1 MFSDPTFWTAVGFVI
16 FVAAVARVVWR
27 SATKALDD
35 RAAGIKASIDDAA
48 TLREEA
54 EALLS
59 NYRRKQQGAE
69 AEAEAEAVLAHAREE
84 AARMAEEAERALGEA
99 LRRREQQALA
109 KIAQAEQEALAEVR
123 AHAVRL
129 SAVAART
136 LIERHLDKPRAD
148 ALVAESVESLPRH
161 LH

>member
-1 MFSDPTFWTAVGFVI
+1 MLSDPTFWTAVGFVI

-27 SATKALDD
+27 SATRALDD

-48 TLREEA
+48 ALREEA
-54 EALLS
+54 QALLAD
-59 NYRRKQQGAE
+59 YKKKQQGAE
-69 AEAEAEAVLAHAREE
+69 KEAEAVLSRAHEE
-84 AARMAEEAERALGEA
+84 ASRIAEEAERTLEDA

-123 AHAVRL
+123 ANAVRL

-136 LIERHLDKPRAD
+136 LIERHLDKPRAE
-148 ALVAESVESLPRH
+148 ALVIQSVESLPHH

>member
-1 MFSDPTFWTAVGFVI
+1 MFNDPTFWTAVGFAI

-27 SATKALDD
+27 AATKALDD

-48 TLREEA
+48 ALREEA
-54 EALLS
+54 QALLAD
-59 NYRRKQQGAE
+59 YRRKQQGAE
-69 AEAEAEAVLAHAREE
+69 EEARAVLAHAREE
-84 AARMAEEAERALGEA
+84 AARIAGEAGRALEDA

-109 KIAQAEQEALAEVR
+109 KIAQAEQEALADVR

-129 SAVAART
+129 SAAAART

>member
-1 MFSDPTFWTAVGFVI
+1 MLSDPTFWTAVGFVI

-27 SATKALDD
+27 SATRALDD

-48 TLREEA
+48 ALREEA
-54 EALLS
+54 QALLAD
-59 NYRRKQQGAE
+59 YKKKQQGAE
-69 AEAEAEAVLAHAREE
+69 KEAEAVLARAHEE
-84 AARMAEEAERALGEA
+84 ASRIAEEAERTLEDA

-123 AHAVRL
+123 ANAVRL

-136 LIERHLDKPRAD
+136 LIKRHLDMPRAE
-148 ALVAESVESLPRH
+148 ALVARSVESLPHH

>member
-27 SATKALDD
+27 AATGALDD
-35 RAAGIKASIDDAA
+35 RAGRIRASLDDAA
-48 TLREEA
+48 VLREEA
-54 EALLS
+54 EALLAE
-59 NYRRKQQGAE
+59 YRKKQQGAE
-69 AEAEAEAVLAHAREE
+69 AEVEAVLARAREE
-84 AARMAEEAERALGEA
+84 AARMGAEAERALGDA

-123 AHAVRL
+123 AYAVRL
-129 SAVAART
+129 SAAAART
-136 LIERHLDKPRAD
+136 LIERHLDEPRAD
-148 ALVAESVESLPRH
+148 ALVAESVEILPRH

>member
-35 RAAGIKASIDDAA
+35 RATGIKASIDDAA

-54 EALLS
+54 QAMLAD
-59 NYRRKQQGAE
+59 YKRKQQGAQ
-69 AEAEAEAVLAHAREE
+69 AEAEAVIAHAREE
-84 AARMAEEAERALGEA
+84 AARMADEAERALGDA
-99 LRRREQQALA
+99 LRRREQQAIA
-109 KIAQAEQEALAEVR
+109 KIAQAEQEALGEVR

-129 SAVAART
+129 SAAAART
-136 LIERHLDKPRAD
+136 LIGRHLDKPRAD
-148 ALVAESVESLPRH
+148 ALVSQSVESLPRH

>member
-16 FVAAVARVVWR
+16 FVAAIARVVWR
-27 SATKALDD
+27 MATKALDD

-48 TLREEA
+48 ALREEA
-54 EALLS
+54 QAMLAE
-59 NYRRKQQGAE
+59 YKRKQQG

-84 AARMAEEAERALGEA
+84 AERMGREAAGALEDA
-99 LRRREQQALA
+99 LKRREQQALA
-109 KIAQAEQEALAEVR
+109 KIAQAEQEALADVR

-129 SAVAART
+129 SAAAART

-161 LH
+161 LN

>member
-1 MFSDPTFWTAVGFVI
+1 MFNDPTFWTAVGFVI

-27 SATKALDD
+27 MATKALDD
-35 RAAGIKASIDDAA
+35 RAAGIRTSIDDAA
-48 TLREEA
+48 ALREEA
-54 EALLS
+54 QAMLAD
-59 NYRRKQQGAE
+59 YRKKQQGAE
-69 AEAEAEAVLAHAREE
+69 EEAEAVLAHAREE
-84 AARMAEEAERALGEA
+84 AARIAGEAERALEDA

-109 KIAQAEQEALAEVR
+109 KIAQVEQEAVAEVR

-129 SAVAART
+129 SAAAART

>member
-27 SATKALDD
+27 MATKALDD
-35 RAAGIKASIDDAA
+35 RAAAIKASIDDAA
-48 TLREEA
+48 ALREEA
-54 EALLS
+54 QAMLAD
-59 NYRRKQQGAE
+59 YRKKQQGAE
-69 AEAEAEAVLAHAREE
+69 EEAEAVLAHAREE
-84 AARMAEEAERALGEA
+84 AARIAGEAERALEDA

-109 KIAQAEQEALAEVR
+109 KIAQAEQEAVAEVR

-129 SAVAART
+129 SAAAART

>member
-27 SATKALDD
+27 AATGALDA
-35 RAAGIKASIDDAA
+35 RAAGIKSSIDDAA
-48 TLREEA
+48 ALREEA
-54 EALLS
+54 QAMLAD
-59 NYRRKQQGAE
+59 YRRKQRGAE
-69 AEAEAEAVLAHAREE
+69 EEAEAVLAQAREE
-84 AARMAEEAERALGEA
+84 AARIAGEAERALEEA

-123 AHAVRL
+123 AHAVRV
-129 SAVAART
+129 SAAAART

-148 ALVAESVESLPRH
+148 ALVAESVESLPRR

>member
-16 FVAAVARVVWR
+16 FVAAIARPVWR
-27 SATKALDD
+27 MATKALDD

-48 TLREEA
+48 ALREEA
-54 EALLS
+54 QAMLAE
-59 NYRRKQQGAE
+59 YKRKQQGAE
-69 AEAEAEAVLAHAREE
+69 EEAQAVLAHAREE
-84 AARMAEEAERALGEA
+84 AARMGREAAGALEDA
-99 LRRREQQALA
+99 LKRREQQALA
-109 KIAQAEQEALAEVR
+109 KIAQAEQEALADVR

-129 SAVAART
+129 SAAAARA

-161 LH
+161 LN

>member
-1 MFSDPTFWTAVGFVI
+1 MLSDPTFWTAVGFVI

-27 SATKALDD
+27 SATRALDD

-48 TLREEA
+48 ALREEA
-54 EALLS
+54 QALLAD
-59 NYRRKQQGAE
+59 YKKKQQGAE
-69 AEAEAEAVLAHAREE
+69 KEAEAVLARAHEE
-84 AARMAEEAERALGEA
+84 ASRIAEEAERTLEDALK
-99 LRRREQQALA
+99 RREQQALA

-136 LIERHLDKPRAD
+136 LIERHLDKPRAE
-148 ALVAESVESLPRH
+148 ALVTQSVESLPHH

>member
-27 SATKALDD
+27 GATKALDD

-48 TLREEA
+48 ALREEA
-54 EALLS
+54 QAMLAE
-59 NYRRKQQGAE
+59 YKRKQQG

-84 AARMAEEAERALGEA
+84 AARIAEEAAGALEEA
-99 LRRREQQALA
+99 VKCREQQALA
-109 KIAQAEQEALAEVR
+109 KIARAEQEALAEVR

-129 SAVAART
+129 SAAAART

-148 ALVAESVESLPRH
+148 TLVAESVESLPRH

>member
-54 EALLS
+54 QAILAD
-59 NYRRKQQGAE
+59 YRKKQQGAE
-69 AEAEAEAVLAHAREE
+69 AEAKAVLAYAREE
-84 AARMAEEAERALGEA
+84 AARMAEEAESALADA

-109 KIAQAEQEALAEVR
+109 KIAQAEQEALGEVR
-123 AHAVRL
+123 AHAIRL
-129 SAVAART
+129 SAAAART
-136 LIERHLDKPRAD
+136 LIERHMDKPRAD